1 MQRSSSTYTLRTA
14 LLLVIA
20 VILGACAT
28 TRAVHE
34 WRNEAYSGKLDNLLI
49 IAATAD
55 GALRRNAEDTYVDRL
70 AAIGIAAVPG
80 YALIADA
87 AAVSRATVEAAIADK
102 DIDAVLVTRLLG
114 IEEIEEYQ
122 PPPIGADHYR
132 SYYRYHANALDMSS
146 RGYYLK
152 YKLLTLETMLYD
164 TASGELIWSMQ
175 SEAIDSD
182 SPQNVIDGQISLT
195 VERLRAA
202 GLLVIDG
209 G

>member
-1 MQRSSSTYTLRTA
+1 MQRSDRTCTLRTA
-14 LLLVIA
+14 LLLVVA
-20 VILGACAT
+20 AILGACAT
-28 TRAVHE
+28 TRAVNE
-34 WRNEAYSGKLDNLLI
+34 WQDEAYSGKLDSLLI
-49 IAATAD
+49 IAATDD
-55 GALRRNAEDTYVDRL
+55 GALRRNAEDAYVARL

-87 AAVSRATVEAAIADK
+87 AAVSRATVEAAIAGK

-122 PPPIGADHYR
+122 PPIRVDYYR
-132 SYYRYHANALDMSS
+132 SYYRYHAHAMDMSNP
-146 RGYYLK
+146 GYYIR

-164 TASGELIWSMQ
+164 TATGDLIWSMQ

-182 SPQNVIDGQISLT
+182 SPQSVIDGQIALA
-195 VERLRAA
+195 VERLQAR
-202 GLLVIDG
+202 GLLAVAG